1 MSVSKEYEAQVRQI
15 MSELHEKMMVYH
27 GKDLVVYPNGLSM
40 AADWQ
45 KELREQWESRHS
57 RK

>member
-1 MSVSKEYEAQVRQI
+1 

-27 GKDLVVYPNGLSM
+27 GKDFVVYPNGLSM

-45 KELREQWESRHS
+45 KELREQWESRPQQEVKDVIKKHG
-57 RK
+57 